1 MDGKKIALISLGAI
15 ALGVGGYFGYK
26 AIKKAITGT
35 QDDSLDTP
43 KPILSGGTP
52 SSGGGGGSSNP
63 FSTKAQLKAFQK
75 WVIDVKGDKTILGS
89 GGDSGFGDD
98 GLWGSKSA
106 KAWAKYG
113 NEYKNSQSGMGGSTT
128 TTPSNNPSSLD
139 FVTLKSMLNNFEK
152 PVNND
157 SKLQIATSS
166 DRPRILIDFYS
177 DGTMVFQK
185 DLNWY
190 SPTYAKSTGTW
201 SIVNN
206 QGKLNLGGKTATV
219 SQTDNNGIWSIL
231 KQTNYLNPVNGQ
243 FVPFVEDAPV
253 RTRNRSQLDMRC
265 EDLM

>member
-15 ALGVGGYFGYK
+15 VLGVGGYFGYK
-26 AIKKAITGT
+26 AIKKALDKNSQT
-35 QDDSLDTP
+35 DDETDTP
-43 KPILSGGTP
+43 KPPILGGGTP
-52 SSGGGGGSSNP
+52 SAGSSNP

-98 GLWGSKSA
+98 GIWGSKSA

-128 TTPSNNPSSLD
+128 TSPSNTPSSLD

-157 SKLQIATSS
+157 NKLQIATSS
-166 DRPRILIDFYS
+166 DRPRILIDFYA

-219 SQTDNNGIWSIL
+219 TQTDNNGIWSIL

-243 FVPFVEDAPV
+243 FVPFVDDAPMKK
-253 RTRNRSQLDMRC
+253 RNRKQLDMRC